1 MSKGKRIGY
10 GVLSLLPLLFMLL
23 IQVLGGQIIYAAVTV
38 YMSMQPGMDPA
49 MLNDIVYTYFMEH
62 YTGVLVLIQGVT
74 LLVFG
79 CWYYLGFTRK
89 KERGTV
95 KNLLHIHNLAGI
107 FLLSVGIYFFITLF
121 LVAADHLVP
130 DIMDE
135 YNMLMEESG
144 IVGLTLLSSIVTLVM
159 APLGEELIFRGL
171 TLQYLRK
178 AGLGFHAANIIQ
190 AILFGIAHMNWI
202 QGIYAFL
209 LGLILGWLCK
219 RFKTLA
225 APMLLHMF
233 FNFSGTYIA
242 ALIDPLPEN
251 IWLYLFLF
259 ASFSIFTFLG
269 IKVLGKAPLYQEK
282 TI

>member
-89 KERGTV
+89 KERGSA

-107 FLLSVGIYFFITLF
+107 FLLSVGIYFFVTLF

-178 AGLGFHAANIIQ
+178 TGLGFHAANIIQ

-202 QGIYAFL
+202 QGIYAFPVSYTHL
-209 LGLILGWLCK
+209 
-219 RFKTLA
+219 TL
-225 APMLLHMF
+225 P
-233 FNFSGTYIA
+233 TT
-242 ALIDPLPEN
+242 ER
-251 IWLYLFLF
+251 
-259 ASFSIFTFLG
+259 
-269 IKVLGKAPLYQEK
+269 V
-282 TI
+282 

>member
-1 MSKGKRIGY
+1 M
-10 GVLSLLPLLFMLL
+10 
-23 IQVLGGQIIYAAVTV
+23 
-38 YMSMQPGMDPA
+38 
-49 MLNDIVYTYFMEH
+49 
-62 YTGVLVLIQGVT
+62 
-74 LLVFG
+74 
-79 CWYYLGFTRK
+79 
-89 KERGTV
+89 
-95 KNLLHIHNLAGI
+95 
-107 FLLSVGIYFFITLF
+107 GIYFFITLF

-259 ASFSIFTFLG
+259 AAFSIFTFLG

>member
-1 MSKGKRIGY
+1 
-10 GVLSLLPLLFMLL
+10 
-23 IQVLGGQIIYAAVTV
+23 
-38 YMSMQPGMDPA
+38 
-49 MLNDIVYTYFMEH
+49 
-62 YTGVLVLIQGVT
+62 
-74 LLVFG
+74 
-79 CWYYLGFTRK
+79 
-89 KERGTV
+89 
-95 KNLLHIHNLAGI
+95 
-107 FLLSVGIYFFITLF
+107 
-121 LVAADHLVP
+121 
-130 DIMDE
+130 
-135 YNMLMEESG
+135 MEESG

-178 AGLGFHAANIIQ
+178 TGLGFHAANIIQ

-259 ASFSIFTFLG
+259 AAFFNFYIPGDKSIGESSFVSG
-269 IKVLGKAPLYQEK
+269 KNDIKESRKKSSNPVSSCCFYGGALIRLLFGR
-282 TI
+282 